1 MTHAHL
7 IVTIIQRNK
16 LFVMLRSPA
25 MNKVVL
31 AFSGGLDTSVCVKYL
46 QNLHNLDVITLTV
59 NIGQDDDF
67 GEIQKTSSNLGA
79 IEHVYI
85 DAKEEFVNEYVTP
98 AIKSNALYQQSYPLA
113 TAIARPLIAK
123 KLVEI
128 ARKYDA
134 ISVAHGCT
142 GKGNDQVRFDIT
154 IKSLNPNLRIIAPI
168 RDLNLTRDKEI
179 DYAKENGIQVSEIAK
194 KYSIDKNI
202 WGRSIEGGMLEDLG
216 NEPLEDAFEF
226 VKFDNNS
233 VSNIEL
239 GFEKGVP
246 ISINGK
252 VEKLPSLINRLNEMA
267 GSFGIGII
275 DHIEDRVVG
284 IKSRE
289 VYEAPAAL
297 ILICAHKDLER
308 LALTNHELRFKAIVE
323 EQWSWLAYSGLW
335 LDPLLSDL
343 NQFIE
348 KTQERVTGKIKIKMH
363 NGCYRVIGRESK
375 FSLYNSDIATYLSN
389 STFDQT
395 MAKGFVE
402 LWGMQ
407 SITANSKI
415 SDDIA

>member
-1 MTHAHL
+1 
-7 IVTIIQRNK
+7 
-16 LFVMLRSPA
+16 MLRSPA

-59 NIGQDDDF
+59 DIGQDDDF
-67 GEIQKTSSNLGA
+67 GEIQKISSNLGA

-85 DAKEEFVNEYVTP
+85 DAKEEFVSEYVTP

-123 KLVEI
+123 KLVETAI
-128 ARKYDA
+128 KYDA
-134 ISVAHGCT
+134 TSVAHGCT

-154 IKSLNPNLRIIAPI
+154 IKSLNPNIRIIAPI

-202 WGRSIEGGMLEDLG
+202 WGRSIEGGILEDLV

-226 VKFDNNS
+226 VKFNNYS

-252 VEKLPSLINRLNEMA
+252 VEKLPSLINKLNEMA

-275 DHIEDRVVG
+275 DHIEDRIVG

-297 ILICAHKDLER
+297 ILICAHKDLEK
-308 LALTNHELRFKAIVE
+308 LSLTNHELRFKAIVE

-363 NGCYRVIGRESK
+363 NGYYRVIGRESK
-375 FSLYNSDIATYLSN
+375 FSLYNNDTATYLSK

-415 SDDIA
+415 SDNIA

>member
-1 MTHAHL
+1 
-7 IVTIIQRNK
+7 
-16 LFVMLRSPA
+16 MLRSPA

-46 QNLHNLDVITLTV
+46 QNLHNLDVVTLTV
-59 NIGQDDDF
+59 DIGQDDDF
-67 GEIQKTSSNLGA
+67 GEIQRISSNLGA

-179 DYAKENGIQVSEIAK
+179 EYAKENGIQVSEMAK

-252 VEKLPSLINRLNEMA
+252 VEKLPSLINTLNEMA
-267 GSFGIGII
+267 GSFGVGII

-297 ILICAHKDLER
+297 ILICAHKDLEK
-308 LALTNHELRFKAIVE
+308 LALTNHELRFKAIVD

-363 NGCYRVIGRESK
+363 NGYYRVIGRESK
-375 FSLYNSDIATYLSN
+375 FSLYNNDIATYLSN

>member
-1 MTHAHL
+1 
-7 IVTIIQRNK
+7 
-16 LFVMLRSPA
+16 MLRSPA

-46 QNLHNLDVITLTV
+46 QNLHNLDVITLIV
-59 NIGQDDDF
+59 DVGQDDDF
-67 GEIQKTSSNLGA
+67 GEIQKASSDLGA
-79 IEHVYI
+79 IDHVYI

-123 KLVEI
+123 KLVET
-128 ARKYDA
+128 AKKYGA
-134 ISVAHGCT
+134 TSVSHGCT

-154 IKSLNPNLRIIAPI
+154 NKSLNPNLGIIAPI
-168 RDLNLTRDKEI
+168 RDLNLTRDKEM
-179 DYAKENGIQVSEIAK
+179 DYAKENGIKVSEIAK

-202 WGRSIEGGMLEDLG
+202 WGRSIEGGILEDLG
-216 NEPLEDAFEF
+216 NEPSEDAFEY
-226 VKFDNNS
+226 VKFNNCS

-239 GFEKGVP
+239 GFENGVP

-252 VEKLPSLINRLNEMA
+252 VEKLPHLINKLNEIA

-275 DHIEDRVVG
+275 DHIEDRVIG

-297 ILICAHKDLER
+297 ILICAHKDLEK
-308 LALTNHELRFKAIVE
+308 LALTSHELRFKAVVE

-363 NGCYRVIGRESK
+363 NGYYRVIGRESK
-375 FSLYNSDIATYLSN
+375 FSLYNNDTATYLSN
-389 STFDQT
+389 SSFDQT
-395 MAKGFVE
+395 IAKGFVE

-415 SDDIA
+415 SDNIA

>member
-1 MTHAHL
+1 
-7 IVTIIQRNK
+7 
-16 LFVMLRSPA
+16 MLRSPA

-31 AFSGGLDTSVCVKYL
+31 AYSGGLDTSVCVKYL

-59 NIGQDDDF
+59 DIGQDDDF

-134 ISVAHGCT
+134 TSVAHGCT

-202 WGRSIEGGMLEDLG
+202 WGRSIEGVYLKTLEM
-216 NEPLEDAFEF
+216 
-226 VKFDNNS
+226 S
-233 VSNIEL
+233 
-239 GFEKGVP
+239 
-246 ISINGK
+246 
-252 VEKLPSLINRLNEMA
+252 
-267 GSFGIGII
+267 
-275 DHIEDRVVG
+275 H
-284 IKSRE
+284 
-289 VYEAPAAL
+289 
-297 ILICAHKDLER
+297 
-308 LALTNHELRFKAIVE
+308 
-323 EQWSWLAYSGLW
+323 
-335 LDPLLSDL
+335 
-343 NQFIE
+343 
-348 KTQERVTGKIKIKMH
+348 
-363 NGCYRVIGRESK
+363 
-375 FSLYNSDIATYLSN
+375 
-389 STFDQT
+389 
-395 MAKGFVE
+395 
-402 LWGMQ
+402 
-407 SITANSKI
+407 
-415 SDDIA
+415 

>member
-1 MTHAHL
+1 
-7 IVTIIQRNK
+7 
-16 LFVMLRSPA
+16 MLRSPA

-31 AFSGGLDTSVCVKYL
+31 AYSGGLDTSVCVKYL

-59 NIGQDDDF
+59 DIGQDDDF

-134 ISVAHGCT
+134 TSVAHGCT

-202 WGRSIEGGMLEDLG
+202 WGRSIEGGILEDLG

-226 VKFDNNS
+226 VKFNNYS
-233 VSNIEL
+233 VSIIEL

-252 VEKLPSLINRLNEMA
+252 VEKLPSLINKLNEMA

-348 KTQERVTGKIKIKMH
+348 RTQERVTGKIKIKMH
-363 NGCYRVIGRESK
+363 NGYYRVIGRESK
-375 FSLYNSDIATYLSN
+375 FSLYNNDTATYLSN

-415 SDDIA
+415 SDNIA

>member
-1 MTHAHL
+1 
-7 IVTIIQRNK
+7 
-16 LFVMLRSPA
+16 MLRSPA

-46 QNLHNLDVITLTV
+46 QKLHNLEVITLIV
-59 NIGQDDDF
+59 DVGQDDDF
-67 GEIQKTSSNLGA
+67 GEIRKTSLELGA
-79 IEHVYI
+79 IDHVYV

-128 ARKYDA
+128 ANKHGA
-134 ISVAHGCT
+134 TSVAHGCT

-154 IKSLNPNLRIIAPI
+154 IKSLNPSLGIIAPI

-179 DYAKENGIQVSEIAK
+179 DYAKENGIQVSDIAK

-216 NEPLEDAFEF
+216 NEPLEDAFEY
-226 VKFDNNS
+226 VKFNNYS
-233 VSNIEL
+233 VGSIEL
-239 GFEKGVP
+239 CFEKGVP

-252 VEKLPSLINRLNEMA
+252 AEKLPSLINKLNEIA

-275 DHIEDRVVG
+275 DHIEDRVIG

-297 ILICAHKDLER
+297 IIICAHKDLEK
-308 LALTNHELRFKAIVE
+308 LALTSHELRFKAVVE

-343 NQFIE
+343 NQFVE

-363 NGCYRVIGRESK
+363 NGYYRVIGRESK
-375 FSLYNSDIATYLSN
+375 FSLYNNDAATYLSN
-389 STFDQT
+389 SSFDQT
-395 MAKGFVE
+395 IAKGFVE

-415 SDDIA
+415 SDNIA

>member
-1 MTHAHL
+1 
-7 IVTIIQRNK
+7 
-16 LFVMLRSPA
+16 

-46 QNLHNLDVITLTV
+46 QKLHNLDVITLIV
-59 NIGQDDDF
+59 DVGQDDDF
-67 GEIQKTSSNLGA
+67 GEIQKTSSELGA
-79 IEHVYI
+79 IDHVYI

-128 ARKYDA
+128 AKKYDA
-134 ISVAHGCT
+134 TSVAHGCT

-154 IKSLNPNLRIIAPI
+154 IKSLNPNLGIIAPI

-216 NEPLEDAFEF
+216 NEPLEDAFEY
-226 VKFDNNS
+226 VKFNNYS
-233 VSNIEL
+233 VSSIEL

-252 VEKLPSLINRLNEMA
+252 VEKLPSLINKLNEIA

-275 DHIEDRVVG
+275 DHIEDRVIG

-297 ILICAHKDLER
+297 IIICAHKDLEK
-308 LALTNHELRFKAIVE
+308 LALTSHELRFKAVVE

-343 NQFIE
+343 NQFVE

-363 NGCYRVIGRESK
+363 NGYYRVIGRESK
-375 FSLYNSDIATYLSN
+375 FSLYNNDAATYLSN
-389 STFDQT
+389 SSFDQT
-395 MAKGFVE
+395 IAKGFVE

-415 SDDIA
+415 SDNIA

>member
-1 MTHAHL
+1 
-7 IVTIIQRNK
+7 
-16 LFVMLRSPA
+16 

-46 QNLHNLDVITLTV
+46 QKLHNLEVITLIV
-59 NIGQDDDF
+59 DVGQDDDF
-67 GEIQKTSSNLGA
+67 GEIQKTSSELGS
-79 IEHVYI
+79 IDHVYV

-128 ARKYDA
+128 ANKYDA
-134 ISVAHGCT
+134 TSVAHGCT

-154 IKSLNPNLRIIAPI
+154 IKSLNPNLGIIAPI

-202 WGRSIEGGMLEDLG
+202 WGRSIEGGTLEDLG
-216 NEPLEDAFEF
+216 NEPLEDAFEY
-226 VKFDNNS
+226 VKFNNYS
-233 VSNIEL
+233 VGSIEL

-252 VEKLPSLINRLNEMA
+252 VEKLPSLINKLNEIA

-275 DHIEDRVVG
+275 DHIEDRVIG

-297 ILICAHKDLER
+297 IIICAHKDLEK
-308 LALTNHELRFKAIVE
+308 LALTSHELRFKAVVE

-343 NQFIE
+343 NQFVE

-363 NGCYRVIGRESK
+363 NGYYRVIGRESK
-375 FSLYNSDIATYLSN
+375 FSLYNNDTATYLSN
-389 STFDQT
+389 SSFDQT
-395 MAKGFVE
+395 IAKGFVE

-415 SDDIA
+415 SDNIA

>member
-1 MTHAHL
+1 
-7 IVTIIQRNK
+7 
-16 LFVMLRSPA
+16 MLRSPA

-46 QNLHNLDVITLTV
+46 QKLHNLDVITLIV
-59 NIGQDDDF
+59 DVGQDDDF
-67 GEIQKTSSNLGA
+67 GEIQKTSSELGA
-79 IEHVYI
+79 IDHVYI

-128 ARKYDA
+128 ANKYDA
-134 ISVAHGCT
+134 TSVAHGCT

-154 IKSLNPNLRIIAPI
+154 IKSLNPNLGIIAPI

-216 NEPLEDAFEF
+216 NEPLEDAFEY
-226 VKFDNNS
+226 VKFNNYS
-233 VSNIEL
+233 VGSIEL

-252 VEKLPSLINRLNEMA
+252 VEKLPSLINKLNEIA

-275 DHIEDRVVG
+275 DHIEDRVIG

-297 ILICAHKDLER
+297 IIICAHKDLEK
-308 LALTNHELRFKAIVE
+308 LALTSHELRFKAVVE

-343 NQFIE
+343 NQFVE

-363 NGCYRVIGRESK
+363 NGYYRVIGRESK
-375 FSLYNSDIATYLSN
+375 FSLYNNDAATYLSN
-389 STFDQT
+389 SSFDQT
-395 MAKGFVE
+395 IAKGFVE

-415 SDDIA
+415 SDNIA

>member
-1 MTHAHL
+1 
-7 IVTIIQRNK
+7 
-16 LFVMLRSPA
+16 MLRSPA

-59 NIGQDDDF
+59 DIGQDDDF

-79 IEHVYI
+79 IEHIYI

-134 ISVAHGCT
+134 TSVAHGCT

-202 WGRSIEGGMLEDLG
+202 WGRSIEGGILEDLR

-226 VKFDNNS
+226 VKFNNYS
-233 VSNIEL
+233 VGIIEL

-252 VEKLPSLINRLNEMA
+252 VEKLPSLINKLNEMA

-348 KTQERVTGKIKIKMH
+348 RTQERVTGKIKIKMH
-363 NGCYRVIGRESK
+363 NGYYRVIGRESK
-375 FSLYNSDIATYLSN
+375 FSLYNNDTATYLSN

-415 SDDIA
+415 SDNIA

>member
-1 MTHAHL
+1 
-7 IVTIIQRNK
+7 
-16 LFVMLRSPA
+16 

-46 QNLHNLDVITLTV
+46 QKLHNLDVITLIV
-59 NIGQDDDF
+59 DVGQDDDF
-67 GEIQKTSSNLGA
+67 GKIQKTSSDLGA
-79 IEHVYI
+79 FEHVYI
-85 DAKEEFVNEYVTP
+85 DAKEEFVNGYVTP

-128 ARKYDA
+128 AKEYDA
-134 ISVAHGCT
+134 TAVAHGCT

-179 DYAKENGIQVSEIAK
+179 DYAKENGIKVSEIAK

-202 WGRSIEGGMLEDLG
+202 WGRSIEGGILEDLG

-226 VKFDNNS
+226 VKFDNYS
-233 VSNIEL
+233 VGSLEL

-252 VEKLPSLINRLNEMA
+252 VEKLPYLINKLNEIA

-275 DHIEDRVVG
+275 DHIEDRIIG

-297 ILICAHKDLER
+297 ILICAHKDLEK
-308 LALTNHELRFKAIVE
+308 LALTSHELRFKAIVE

-363 NGCYRVIGRESK
+363 NGHYRVIGRESK
-375 FSLYNSDIATYLSN
+375 FSLYNNDTATYLSN

-415 SDDIA
+415 SDNIA

>member
-1 MTHAHL
+1 
-7 IVTIIQRNK
+7 
-16 LFVMLRSPA
+16 MLRSPA

-59 NIGQDDDF
+59 DIGQDDDF

-134 ISVAHGCT
+134 TSVAHGCT

-154 IKSLNPNLRIIAPI
+154 IKSLNPNLRIIAPV
-168 RDLNLTRDKEI
+168 RDLNLTRDKEV

-202 WGRSIEGGMLEDLG
+202 WGRSIEGGILEDLG

-226 VKFDNNS
+226 VKFNNYS
-233 VSNIEL
+233 VSIIEL

-252 VEKLPSLINRLNEMA
+252 VEKLPSLINKLNEMA

-275 DHIEDRVVG
+275 DHIEDRVIG

-348 KTQERVTGKIKIKMH
+348 RTQERVTGKIKIKMH
-363 NGCYRVIGRESK
+363 NGYYRVIGRESK
-375 FSLYNSDIATYLSN
+375 FSLYNNDTATYLSN

-415 SDDIA
+415 SDNIA

>member
-1 MTHAHL
+1 
-7 IVTIIQRNK
+7 
-16 LFVMLRSPA
+16 MLRSPA

-46 QNLHNLDVITLTV
+46 QKLHNLEVITLIV
-59 NIGQDDDF
+59 DVGQDDDF
-67 GEIQKTSSNLGA
+67 GEIRKTSLELGA
-79 IEHVYI
+79 IDHVYV

-128 ARKYDA
+128 ANKHGA
-134 ISVAHGCT
+134 TSVAHGCT

-154 IKSLNPNLRIIAPI
+154 IKSLNPSLGIIAPI

-202 WGRSIEGGMLEDLG
+202 WGRSIEGGILEDLG

-226 VKFDNNS
+226 VKFNNYS
-233 VSNIEL
+233 VSIIEL

-252 VEKLPSLINRLNEMA
+252 VEKLPSLINKLNEMA

-348 KTQERVTGKIKIKMH
+348 RTQERVTGKIKIKMH
-363 NGCYRVIGRESK
+363 NGYYRVIGRESK
-375 FSLYNSDIATYLSN
+375 FSLYNNDTATYLSN

-415 SDDIA
+415 SDNIA

>member
-1 MTHAHL
+1 
-7 IVTIIQRNK
+7 
-16 LFVMLRSPA
+16 MLRSPA

-46 QNLHNLDVITLTV
+46 QKLHNLEVITLIV
-59 NIGQDDDF
+59 DVGQDDDF
-67 GEIQKTSSNLGA
+67 GEIRKTSLELGA
-79 IEHVYI
+79 IDHVYV

-128 ARKYDA
+128 ANKHGA
-134 ISVAHGCT
+134 TSVAHGCT

-154 IKSLNPNLRIIAPI
+154 IKSLNPSLGIIAPI

-216 NEPLEDAFEF
+216 NEPLEDAFEY
-226 VKFDNNS
+226 VKFNNYS
-233 VSNIEL
+233 VGSIEL
-239 GFEKGVP
+239 CFEKGVP

-252 VEKLPSLINRLNEMA
+252 AEKLPSLINKLNEIA

-275 DHIEDRVVG
+275 DHIEDRVIG

-297 ILICAHKDLER
+297 IIICAHKDLEK
-308 LALTNHELRFKAIVE
+308 LALTSHELRFKAVVE

-343 NQFIE
+343 NQFVE

-363 NGCYRVIGRESK
+363 NGYYRVIGRESK
-375 FSLYNSDIATYLSN
+375 FSLYNNDAATYLSN
-389 STFDQT
+389 SSFDQT
-395 MAKGFVE
+395 IAKGFVE

-415 SDDIA
+415 SDNIA

>member
-1 MTHAHL
+1 
-7 IVTIIQRNK
+7 
-16 LFVMLRSPA
+16 

-46 QNLHNLDVITLTV
+46 QKLHNLEVITLIV
-59 NIGQDDDF
+59 DVGQDDDF
-67 GEIQKTSSNLGA
+67 GEIQKTSSELGA
-79 IEHVYI
+79 IDHVYV

-128 ARKYDA
+128 ANKHGA
-134 ISVAHGCT
+134 TSVAHGCT

-154 IKSLNPNLRIIAPI
+154 IKSLNPNLGIIAPI

-216 NEPLEDAFEF
+216 NEPLEDAFEY
-226 VKFDNNS
+226 VKFNNYS
-233 VSNIEL
+233 VGSIEL
-239 GFEKGVP
+239 CFEKGVP

-252 VEKLPSLINRLNEMA
+252 VEKLPSLINKLNEIA

-275 DHIEDRVVG
+275 DHIEDRVIG

-297 ILICAHKDLER
+297 IIICAHKDLEK
-308 LALTNHELRFKAIVE
+308 LALTSHELRFKAVVE

-343 NQFIE
+343 NQFVE

-363 NGCYRVIGRESK
+363 NGYYRVIGRESK
-375 FSLYNSDIATYLSN
+375 FSLYNNDAATYLSN
-389 STFDQT
+389 SSFDQT
-395 MAKGFVE
+395 IAKGFVE

-415 SDDIA
+415 SDNIA

>member
-1 MTHAHL
+1 
-7 IVTIIQRNK
+7 
-16 LFVMLRSPA
+16 MLRSPA

-46 QNLHNLDVITLTV
+46 QKLHNLDVITLIV
-59 NIGQDDDF
+59 DVGQDDDF
-67 GEIQKTSSNLGA
+67 GKIQKTSSDLGA
-79 IEHVYI
+79 VEHVYI

-123 KLVEI
+123 KLVEL
-128 ARKYDA
+128 AKKHDA
-134 ISVAHGCT
+134 TAVAHGCT

-154 IKSLNPNLRIIAPI
+154 IKSLNPNLEIIAPI

-179 DYAKENGIQVSEIAK
+179 DYAKENGIKVSEIAK

-202 WGRSIEGGMLEDLG
+202 WGRSIEGGILEDLG

-226 VKFDNNS
+226 VKFDNYS
-233 VSNIEL
+233 VGSIEL

-246 ISINGK
+246 ISIDGK
-252 VEKLPSLINRLNEMA
+252 VEKLPYLINKLNEIA

-275 DHIEDRVVG
+275 DHIEDRVIG

-297 ILICAHKDLER
+297 ILICAHKDLEK
-308 LALTNHELRFKAIVE
+308 LALTSHELRFKAIVE

-363 NGCYRVIGRESK
+363 NGYYSVIGRESK
-375 FSLYNSDIATYLSN
+375 FSLYNNDAATYLSN

-415 SDDIA
+415 SDNIA

>member
-1 MTHAHL
+1 
-7 IVTIIQRNK
+7 
-16 LFVMLRSPA
+16 MLRSPA

-59 NIGQDDDF
+59 DIGQDDDF

-134 ISVAHGCT
+134 TSVAHGCT

-202 WGRSIEGGMLEDLG
+202 WGRSIEGGILEDLG

-226 VKFDNNS
+226 VKFNNYS
-233 VSNIEL
+233 VSIIEL

-252 VEKLPSLINRLNEMA
+252 VEKLPSLINKLNEMA

-348 KTQERVTGKIKIKMH
+348 RTQERVTGKIKIKMH
-363 NGCYRVIGRESK
+363 NGYYRVIGRESK
-375 FSLYNSDIATYLSN
+375 FSLYNNDTATYLSN

-415 SDDIA
+415 SDNIA

>member
-1 MTHAHL
+1 
-7 IVTIIQRNK
+7 
-16 LFVMLRSPA
+16 MLRSPA

-59 NIGQDDDF
+59 DIGQDDDF

-123 KLVEI
+123 KLVEM

-134 ISVAHGCT
+134 TSVAHGCT

-154 IKSLNPNLRIIAPI
+154 IKSVNPNLRIIAPI

-179 DYAKENGIQVSEIAK
+179 DYAKENGIQVSAIAK

-202 WGRSIEGGMLEDLG
+202 WGRSIEGGILEDLG

-226 VKFDNNS
+226 VKFNNYS
-233 VSNIEL
+233 VNIIEL

-252 VEKLPSLINRLNEMA
+252 VEKLPSLINKLNEMA

-297 ILICAHKDLER
+297 ILICAHKDLEK

-348 KTQERVTGKIKIKMH
+348 RTQERVTGKIKIKMH
-363 NGCYRVIGRESK
+363 NGYYRVIGRESK
-375 FSLYNSDIATYLSN
+375 FSLYNNDTATYLSN

-415 SDDIA
+415 SDNIA

>member
-1 MTHAHL
+1 
-7 IVTIIQRNK
+7 
-16 LFVMLRSPA
+16 MLRSPA

-46 QNLHNLDVITLTV
+46 QKLHNLEVITLIV
-59 NIGQDDDF
+59 DVGQDDDF
-67 GEIQKTSSNLGA
+67 GEIQKTSSELGS
-79 IEHVYI
+79 IDHVYV

-128 ARKYDA
+128 ANKYDA
-134 ISVAHGCT
+134 TSVAHGCT

-154 IKSLNPNLRIIAPI
+154 IKSLNPNLGIIAPI

-202 WGRSIEGGMLEDLG
+202 WGRSIEGGTLEDLG
-216 NEPLEDAFEF
+216 NEPLEDAFEY
-226 VKFDNNS
+226 VKFNNYS
-233 VSNIEL
+233 VGSIEL

-252 VEKLPSLINRLNEMA
+252 VEKLPSLINKLNEIA

-275 DHIEDRVVG
+275 DHIEDRVIG

-297 ILICAHKDLER
+297 IIICAHKDLEK
-308 LALTNHELRFKAIVE
+308 LALTSHELRFKAVVE

-343 NQFIE
+343 NQFVE

-363 NGCYRVIGRESK
+363 NGYYRVIGRESK
-375 FSLYNSDIATYLSN
+375 FSLYNNDTATYLSN
-389 STFDQT
+389 SSFDQT

-415 SDDIA
+415 SDNIA

>member
-1 MTHAHL
+1 
-7 IVTIIQRNK
+7 
-16 LFVMLRSPA
+16 MLRSPA

-46 QNLHNLDVITLTV
+46 QKLHNLEVITLIV
-59 NIGQDDDF
+59 DVGQDDDF
-67 GEIQKTSSNLGA
+67 GEIQNTSSELGA
-79 IEHVYI
+79 IDHVYV

-113 TAIARPLIAK
+113 TAISRPLIAK

-128 ARKYDA
+128 ANKYDA
-134 ISVAHGCT
+134 TSVAHGCT

-154 IKSLNPNLRIIAPI
+154 IKSLNPNLGIIAPI

-179 DYAKENGIQVSEIAK
+179 EYAKENGIQVSEIAK

-202 WGRSIEGGMLEDLG
+202 WGRSIEGGTLEDLG
-216 NEPLEDAFEF
+216 NEPLEDAFEY
-226 VKFDNNS
+226 VKFNNYS
-233 VSNIEL
+233 VGSIEL

-252 VEKLPSLINRLNEMA
+252 VEKLPSLINKLNEIA

-275 DHIEDRVVG
+275 DHIEDRVIG

-297 ILICAHKDLER
+297 IIICAHKDLEK
-308 LALTNHELRFKAIVE
+308 LALTSHELRFKAVVE

-343 NQFIE
+343 NQFVE

-363 NGCYRVIGRESK
+363 NGYYRVIGRESK
-375 FSLYNSDIATYLSN
+375 FSLYNNDTATYLSN
-389 STFDQT
+389 SSFDQT
-395 MAKGFVE
+395 IAKGFVE

-415 SDDIA
+415 SDNIA

>member
-1 MTHAHL
+1 
-7 IVTIIQRNK
+7 
-16 LFVMLRSPA
+16 MLRSPA

-46 QNLHNLDVITLTV
+46 QKLHNLEVITLIV
-59 NIGQDDDF
+59 DVGQDDDF
-67 GEIQKTSSNLGA
+67 GEIQKTSSELGS
-79 IEHVYI
+79 IDHVYV

-128 ARKYDA
+128 VNKYDA
-134 ISVAHGCT
+134 TSVAHGCT

-154 IKSLNPNLRIIAPI
+154 IKSLNPNLGIIAPI

-216 NEPLEDAFEF
+216 NEPLEDAFEY
-226 VKFDNNS
+226 VKFNNYS
-233 VSNIEL
+233 VGSIEL

-252 VEKLPSLINRLNEMA
+252 VEKLPSLINKLNEIA

-275 DHIEDRVVG
+275 DHIEDRVIG

-297 ILICAHKDLER
+297 IIICAHKDLE
-308 LALTNHELRFKAIVE
+308 K
-323 EQWSWLAYSGLW
+323 
-335 LDPLLSDL
+335 
-343 NQFIE
+343 
-348 KTQERVTGKIKIKMH
+348 
-363 NGCYRVIGRESK
+363 
-375 FSLYNSDIATYLSN
+375 
-389 STFDQT
+389 
-395 MAKGFVE
+395 
-402 LWGMQ
+402 
-407 SITANSKI
+407 
-415 SDDIA
+415 

>member
-1 MTHAHL
+1 
-7 IVTIIQRNK
+7 
-16 LFVMLRSPA
+16 MLRSPA

-46 QNLHNLDVITLTV
+46 QKLHNLEVITLIV
-59 NIGQDDDF
+59 DVGQDDDF
-67 GEIQKTSSNLGA
+67 GEIQKTSSELGA
-79 IEHVYI
+79 IDHVYV

-128 ARKYDA
+128 ANKYDA
-134 ISVAHGCT
+134 TSVAHGCT

-154 IKSLNPNLRIIAPI
+154 IKSLNPNLGIIAPI

-216 NEPLEDAFEF
+216 NEPLEDAFEY
-226 VKFDNNS
+226 VKFNNYS
-233 VSNIEL
+233 VGSIEL
-239 GFEKGVP
+239 CFEKGVP

-252 VEKLPSLINRLNEMA
+252 VEKLPSLIHRLNEIA

-275 DHIEDRVVG
+275 DHIEDRVIG

-297 ILICAHKDLER
+297 IIICAHKDLEK
-308 LALTNHELRFKAIVE
+308 LALTSHELRFKAVVE

-343 NQFIE
+343 NQFVE

-363 NGCYRVIGRESK
+363 NGYYRVIGRESK
-375 FSLYNSDIATYLSN
+375 FSLYNNDAATYLSN
-389 STFDQT
+389 SSFDQT
-395 MAKGFVE
+395 IAKGFVE

-415 SDDIA
+415 SDNIA